1 MMLDGTKI
9 TKVECLNN
17 KKKDNVN
24 ITYKGFGEGPCK
36 KKKKRLDDKK
46 SVMYLLLRG
55 ALTRSPALLTQ
66 FEFPKCVFFR

>member
-1 MMLDGTKI
+1 MMLHGTKI
-9 TKVECLNN
+9 TKVECLNK

-55 ALTRSPALLTQ
+55 ALTRSPALPTQ

>member
-36 KKKKRLDDKK
+36 KKKKKVR
-46 SVMYLLLRG
+46 R
-55 ALTRSPALLTQ
+55 
-66 FEFPKCVFFR
+66 